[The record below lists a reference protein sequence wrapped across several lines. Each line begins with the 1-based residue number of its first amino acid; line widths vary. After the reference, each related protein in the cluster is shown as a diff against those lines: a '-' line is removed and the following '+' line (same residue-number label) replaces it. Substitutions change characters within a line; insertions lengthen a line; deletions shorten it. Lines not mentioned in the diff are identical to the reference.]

1 MWKVKRIHTT
11 PFLVG
16 LGMEL
21 TACVFVVYSSPSLTG
36 MLILQYNTDYVNRFC
51 ILIMRLTHA
60 KVTFRKL
67 FHSPAFG
74 NLPKKQGGVLVI
86 TEIFFQSGVF
96 MKNSF
101 RALLTSWAEFCK
113 I

>member
-36 MLILQYNTDYVNRFC
+36 MLILQYDTDYVNHYCFS
-51 ILIMRLTHA
+51 ITH
-60 KVTFRKL
+60 V
-67 FHSPAFG
+67 
-74 NLPKKQGGVLVI
+74 LPVQ
-86 TEIFFQSGVF
+86 
-96 MKNSF
+96 N
-101 RALLTSWAEFCK
+101 
-113 I
+113 